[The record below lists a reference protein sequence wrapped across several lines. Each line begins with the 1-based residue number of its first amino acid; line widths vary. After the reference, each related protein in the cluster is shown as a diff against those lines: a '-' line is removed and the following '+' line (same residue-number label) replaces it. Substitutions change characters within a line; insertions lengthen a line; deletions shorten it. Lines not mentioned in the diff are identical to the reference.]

1 MARLAARC
9 IGVLTGFLLPL
20 NSAHAINTTACQ
32 GNPSNTN
39 FLVMGGGGAPSYNE
53 IALEKN
59 VLYFQR
65 TLQTLGFNPAAVST
79 FFANGTDGQRSI
91 RYMNGQKELFK
102 APEIPHLAGAATLSN
117 FQSWLQQTIQTED
130 NRPVFFYF
138 TGHGYR
144 NPMNLDDN
152 AMILWGEDLLSVRQF
167 ATSLDRLPQTVP
179 VVAMMSQCY
188 SGSFAHFIYQG
199 GDSRQPIALQS
210 RCGFFATI
218 KSRPS
223 VGCTP
228 EVNEADYRDYSSS
241 FFAGLSG
248 RDRTD
253 QPVASADY
261 NRDGKVSYAEAH
273 AFAKVDEQSTDLP
286 VSTLEVWLQEQALGN
301 SQQQILSESI
311 NTLLSSARP
320 EQKYVVNTLMQK
332 FGFDPNQSYLANAA
346 AVGSQQSEEQEAYK
360 TRLAMELVNVGIEK
374 RLRERGDV
382 EKISVIDRL
391 ITCEGGSWK

>member
-346 AVGSQQSEEQEAYK
+346 AVSSQQSEEQEAYK